1 MTYYTMHTFKVS
13 VCVVTYN
20 QKKYIRQCLQ
30 SIVDQ
35 QTDFD
40 FEIIVGDDASTDGT
54 REIIEEFRIRY
65 PHLIK
70 PIFHTH
76 NIGPF
81 SNYRYVHRIACGEY
95 IAHLDGDDYWLPGK
109 LAYQVAFLDAH
120 LQCAAV
126 YTNANVISDTDV
138 HLGIFTG
145 KVDLIFDTSYL
156 LSRGNFLC
164 HSSMLYRSKFGYFA
178 FDHVGDYIDFYIHE
192 KLSEKGLLGFLNIP
206 LVAYRY
212 NSNGSMIKTRSEYIR
227 ILYLHV
233 FRDADRALLNTKSL
247 YSGMATFFVTTMLSD
262 VYRGFGL
269 RYSSIVKHIR
279 TIASINMT
287 IFAYHVLLALFRIVY
302 NRVLDRL
309 LSKQRIFNPRY

>member
-1 MTYYTMHTFKVS
+1 MHTFKVS

-35 QTDFD
+35 QTSFD

-54 REIIEEFRIRY
+54 REIIDEFQIRY
-65 PHLIK
+65 PQLIK
-70 PIFHTH
+70 PIFHTS

-81 SNYRYVHRIACGEY
+81 DNYRYVHRIACGEY

-109 LAYQVAFLDAH
+109 LTYQVAFLDEH

-126 YTNANVISDTDV
+126 YTNANVISDNDV

-164 HSSMLYRSKFGYFA
+164 HSSMLYRSKFGLFA
-178 FDHVGDYIDFYIHE
+178 FDCVGNFIDFYIHE
-192 KLSEKGLLGFLNIP
+192 KLSEKGLLGFVNVP
-206 LVAYRY
+206 FVVYRY
-212 NSNGSMIKTRSEYIR
+212 ESCGSMIKTRSEYIR

-233 FRDADRALLNTKSL
+233 FREADRSTLNIKSL
-247 YSGMATFFVTTMLSD
+247 YSGMATFLVTTVLSD
-262 VYRGFGL
+262 MYRGLGL
-269 RYSSIVKHIR
+269 RYSGVINFIR
-279 TIASINMT
+279 SMKFLNTT
-287 IFAYHVLLALFRIVY
+287 IFAYYVLFTLFRVIY
-302 NRVLDRL
+302 NRILSRL
-309 LSKQRIFNPRY
+309 FSKEKIFNPRY